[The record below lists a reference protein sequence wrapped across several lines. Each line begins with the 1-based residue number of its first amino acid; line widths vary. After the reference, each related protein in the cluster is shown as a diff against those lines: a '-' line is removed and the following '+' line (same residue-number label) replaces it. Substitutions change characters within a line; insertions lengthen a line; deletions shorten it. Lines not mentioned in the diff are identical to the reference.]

1 MISPGRKRRRTIEPL
16 LRARNVPELPAKIGS
31 LSSSSG
37 DSRSPCGSRTS
48 STLLLVSAPVG
59 HETMHS
65 PQPTHVECPMG
76 TSASNAMAA
85 PDPLPIRPMTK
96 FCSEVKQNFV
106 IGRMGKGSGAAIAF
120 DADVPMGHSTCV
132 GCGECMVSCPTG
144 ALTNKSVLDVRLP
157 QGDLLSPEELLRLP
171 IFAGRSGT
179 FLALNKGSIVRRRI
193 GPREMICREG
203 EHGSTA
209 FYVLSGQV

>member
-96 FCSEVKQNFV
+96 FCLTSLQARMHRSHRMQAEWSTLMIGDESSRSEEHTSELQS
-106 IGRMGKGSGAAIAF
+106 RF
-120 DADVPMGHSTCV
+120 DLVC
-132 GCGECMVSCPTG
+132 
-144 ALTNKSVLDVRLP
+144 RL
-157 QGDLLSPEELLRLP
+157 LLE
-171 IFAGRSGT
+171 
-179 FLALNKGSIVRRRI
+179 
-193 GPREMICREG
+193 
-203 EHGSTA
+203 
-209 FYVLSGQV
+209 